1 MTNAA
6 DAPVIPEP
14 VTRWGALSYPNF
26 RRFWLSALVRVFG
39 IQFRFIGSGWLV
51 QVELDRSPLWL
62 GFVGLANAVPTII
75 LSMPAGVLADRM
87 DHRKLLIVSQTLITV
102 ITFFMA
108 TVVVLGWI
116 ELWMVIAWSI
126 VNGSLMALGTPAQSA
141 ILPRLI
147 DMRAIASAVA
157 ANSAIWNTM
166 RIVGPAAAGV
176 LIAVL
181 GTGQA
186 FFVTAIGYALST
198 ALLFSLKLAPL
209 TRAANAGDGGMM
221 EGLRYIFKRQLFLT
235 VIGLSFFTSI
245 FGMSYQILLPIFAD
259 EILAVGP
266 EGFGFMEAAAGVG
279 ALLGTIA
286 IVKIGVGGKAGP
298 AMIIGASLYGLLL
311 AGFAASRLLPVSMVL
326 LFGAG
331 FASSVYLNLGMTTLQ
346 MLVPDELRGRVMGIW
361 SMTWFLAAAGG
372 FVAGV
377 GAELLGTPWAVALG
391 GLSVSGFAVV
401 VYLLSAD
408 LRRVSSQLA
417 IAEEAGQAAGG

>member
-1 MTNAA
+1 
-6 DAPVIPEP
+6 
-14 VTRWGALSYPNF
+14 
-26 RRFWLSALVRVFG
+26 
-39 IQFRFIGSGWLV
+39 
-51 QVELDRSPLWL
+51 
-62 GFVGLANAVPTII
+62 
-75 LSMPAGVLADRM
+75 
-87 DHRKLLIVSQTLITV
+87 
-102 ITFFMA
+102 
-108 TVVVLGWI
+108 
-116 ELWMVIAWSI
+116 
-126 VNGSLMALGTPAQSA
+126 
-141 ILPRLI
+141 
-147 DMRAIASAVA
+147 
-157 ANSAIWNTM
+157 
-166 RIVGPAAAGV
+166 
-176 LIAVL
+176 
-181 GTGQA
+181 
-186 FFVTAIGYALST
+186 
-198 ALLFSLKLAPL
+198 
-209 TRAANAGDGGMM
+209 MM
-221 EGLRYIFKRQLFLT
+221 EGLRYIFRRQLFLT

-266 EGFGFMEAAAGVG
+266 EGFGFMEAAAGIG

-401 VYLLSAD
+401 IYLLSAD

-417 IAEEAGQAAGG
+417 VAEEAGQAAAGG